1 MLRVVLLLL
10 CLLPTLPAKAATLKF
25 ATWNLEW
32 LTERPAGDPA
42 LPPDVQP
49 RRAEDF
55 DLLRH
60 YALRLNAD
68 VVALQEVDGRAA
80 AQRVFP
86 PDRYSLH
93 LTQDRR
99 VQRVGIAVR
108 RGLHYDVNPDVT
120 AIEVD
125 PDMRLRSGADITL
138 HLPQGD
144 LRILAVH
151 LKTGC
156 ARRRSLARDK
166 GSSCAELREQIPP
179 IAAWIAARR
188 RQGEPFLLMG
198 DFNRWMD
205 TRDQVWRE
213 LNQAAPLT
221 RATAG
226 FSSPCWGREAFID
239 HIIAGGRARQ
249 WMQPDTLR
257 VMVYRQTDPAWKQ
270 RLSDHCP
277 VSVRLRVPDQPQ

>member
-1 MLRVVLLLL
+1 MLRLLVLLLY
-10 CLLPTLPAKAATLKF
+10 LLAALRAEAAELKF

-32 LTERPAGDPA
+32 LTERPVGDLA
-42 LPPDVQP
+42 LPPDVHP

-55 DLLRH
+55 DLLRQ
-60 YALRLNAD
+60 YASGLNAD
-68 VVALQEVDGRAA
+68 VVALQEVDGRAV
-80 AQRVFP
+80 AQRVFLP
-86 PDRYSLH
+86 ERYSLH

-108 RGLHYDVNPDVT
+108 RGLHYAVNPDV
-120 AIEVD
+120 AAGGVGPE
-125 PDMRLRSGADITL
+125 MRLRSGADITL
-138 HLPQGD
+138 HLPRGD
-144 LRILAVH
+144 LRILVVH

-156 ARRRSLARDK
+156 ARRRLTRDRS
-166 GSSCAELREQIPP
+166 SSCAELEEQLPP
-179 IAAWIAARR
+179 IAAWIRARQQR
-188 RQGEPFLLMG
+188 GEAFLLMG

-213 LNQAAPLT
+213 LSQAAPLT

-226 FSSPCWGREAFID
+226 YSSPCWGREAFID
-239 HIIAGGRARQ
+239 HIIAGGPARR

-257 VMVYRQTDPAWKQ
+257 VLVYREVDPAWKP

-277 VSVRLRVPDQPQ
+277 VSVRLRVPD